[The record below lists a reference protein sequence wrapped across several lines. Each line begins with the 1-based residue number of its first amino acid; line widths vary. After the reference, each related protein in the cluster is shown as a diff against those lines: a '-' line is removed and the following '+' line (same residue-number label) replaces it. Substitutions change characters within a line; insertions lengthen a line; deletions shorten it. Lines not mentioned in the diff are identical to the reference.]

1 MPASS
6 LLSYLLSSISLP
18 AMAGPQALLASVPLL
33 RLVESNGVGIR
44 DKAPI
49 TFEGV
54 PIQVVLARLNAKR
67 GLPMGRKAKLKP
79 LAKKGCKEP
88 REDGDRAEVKAVLR
102 EHGREAHATQR
113 AYEAGFL
120 RHKRWN
126 WRQVERELSK
136 RHLGWAGLAILAAE
150 VGVMIALG
158 HEIVARAA

>member
-1 MPASS
+1 MPSS
-6 LLSYLLSSISLP
+6 GFLSYLLSSISLP
-18 AMAGPQALLASVPLL
+18 AMAGPQALLFSVPLL
-33 RLVESNGVGIR
+33 RLLESNGVDSR
-44 DKAPI
+44 DRAPI

-79 LAKKGCKEP
+79 LGKKGCKEP

-126 WRQVERELSK
+126 WRQVERELAK
-136 RHLGWAGLAILAAE
+136 RQMSFAGLALLAAE
-150 VGVMIALG
+150 VGVSIA
-158 HEIVARAA
+158 VAGDLLAQAA